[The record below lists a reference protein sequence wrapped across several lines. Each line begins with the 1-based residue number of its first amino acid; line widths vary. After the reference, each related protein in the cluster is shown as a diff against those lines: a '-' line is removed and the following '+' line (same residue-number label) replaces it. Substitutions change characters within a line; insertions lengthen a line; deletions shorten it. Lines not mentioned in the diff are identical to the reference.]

1 MVKKKKIVL
10 IADGIPQKNGAG
22 ISQTLYNLFSVYPER
37 ITVIF
42 EQTEDLTFDLY
53 PLDCDTLLFRG
64 IFIYPVANR
73 LSRYLN
79 PTIGRINCERLI
91 KAPLSPEILLLREKC
106 IVVVS
111 TNLLHK
117 LIFAWKLMNAGF
129 VVVPYFMDDWLDGNV
144 VCWKSGSVQQV
155 AADLLRKAPARLMIS
170 INLQKILEQRYQL
183 PFAPTLIVHNPS
195 PLPTQTHT
203 KFPPSGDLGGQ
214 THPHTYFAPSGGTKG
229 GTHTPTIPVNLSTN
243 QPVNLIIYAG
253 SIWPMHADALIAV
266 AKAIQLLNASGKKDF
281 SLCIYTSKGHWEK
294 YKSMLQGEG
303 VHWGGWLPYDEVR
316 KKFSDGWLLL
326 CTASFEK
333 AQQAFTNSSVQTKLT
348 DYIAAGRPVLV
359 VAPTGAASGEWVLN
373 ETCGYWLQTR
383 DPAEIAT
390 QLQQL
395 AEQPFN
401 WQQKAEK
408 ALALASGTYSTA
420 AVQQRL
426 YQFLNTHG

>member
-1 MVKKKKIVL
+1 MDLVYP
-10 IADGIPQKNGAG
+10 GIIIITDSYPCQNGAG
-22 ISQTLYNLFSVYPER
+22 ISQTLFNLFSGYPGKLFVYKNADEPMPEGNR
-37 ITVIF
+37 LKAQTISYQLPAPSLLSNRLGRLLNTTIEKVRYYRLQHHFTPIGLPDPQQHLVLVSTTTSEKLVLAQVLSKKYHYTVI
-42 EQTEDLTFDLY
+42 
-53 PLDCDTLLFRG
+53 
-64 IFIYPVANR
+64 
-73 LSRYLN
+73 
-79 PTIGRINCERLI
+79 
-91 KAPLSPEILLLREKC
+91 
-106 IVVVS
+106 
-111 TNLLHK
+111 
-117 LIFAWKLMNAGF
+117 
-129 VVVPYFMDDWLDGNV
+129 PYFMDDWLCNNTIQWRG
-144 VCWKSGSVQQV
+144 GSLQQV

-170 INLQKILEQRYQL
+170 SHLQKILEQRYQL

-203 KFPPSGDLGGQ
+203 KFPPKGGLGGQ
-214 THPHTYFAPSGGTKG
+214 THTSFPLSGET

-243 QPVNLIIYAG
+243 QPVNLITYAG

-281 SLCIYTSKGHWEK
+281 SLCIYTSQGHWEK

-316 KKFSDGWLLL
+316 KKFSDAFLLL

-359 VAPTGAASGEWVLN
+359 VAPTGAASGEWVIN
-373 ETCGYWLQTR
+373 ETCGYWLQTQE
-383 DPAEIAT
+383 PVQIAT
-390 QLQQL
+390 QLLYL
-395 AEQPFN
+395 AKQPLD
-401 WQQKAEK
+401 WQKKAER
-408 ALALASGTYSTA
+408 ASLMASTNYSAA